1 MTTVT
6 KETNLVNIGVKIDE
20 ASVKATSDAVIAMLD
35 AGARNHTNDEVML
48 KALSVL
54 KASAT
59 IENLTFNGFNIS
71 SDNSKKTEIIVKM
84 DDETETEVTTGVKVE
99 NKYANVY

>member
-1 MTTVT
+1 
-6 KETNLVNIGVKIDE
+6 
-20 ASVKATSDAVIAMLD
+20 MLD
-35 AGARNHTNDEVML
+35 AGARNHTNDKVML

-59 IENLTFNGFNIS
+59 IENLTFNGFNVS
-71 SDNSKKTEIIVKM
+71 SDNSKKTEIIVKT

-99 NKYANVY
+99 NKYENGF

>member
-1 MTTVT
+1 
-6 KETNLVNIGVKIDE
+6 
-20 ASVKATSDAVIAMLD
+20 
-35 AGARNHTNDEVML
+35 ML

-59 IENLTFNGFNIS
+59 IENLTFNGFNVS
-71 SDNSKKTEIIVKM
+71 SDNSKKTEIIVKT

-99 NKYANVY
+99 NKYANVF